1 MLKISQTAQRVPAS
15 PIRKLVPFAEA
26 AKKRGVKVYHLNIGQ
41 PDIATPQVAL
51 DAIHNIDVKVIEY
64 THSAGIESYRRGL
77 ADFYNA
83 RNLRVDYTNIIVT
96 TGGSEAIIFGMLAI
110 CNPGDQIIIPEPFYA
125 NYNGFAAQAGVEIV
139 PIKSSIDN
147 GFALPSSEEF
157 EKLITPRTRAIMIC
171 NPNNPTGYLY
181 SQQEIEALGRLV
193 KKHDLYLLSDEV
205 YSDFCYDG
213 KEHYSVLSLEGVD
226 DNVILFDSV
235 SKRYSMCGIRIGA
248 FVSRN
253 CQIMDAV
260 MRLAQA
266 RLCSPYVA
274 QIACQAALQTPKSY
288 FEQVKAEYVARR
300 NYVVGELQKMEGV
313 VCPMPSGAFYAIA
326 KLPID
331 NADRFAQWMLEDFSF
346 EGATVMVAPAT
357 GFYSN
362 PATSGLQEVRIAYVL
377 EIDELKG
384 AMRTLEAALKVYPG
398 RTTK

>member
-41 PDIATPQVAL
+41 PDVATPDLAMK
-51 DAIHNIDVKVIEY
+51 AIHNIDIKVIEY
-64 THSAGIESYRRGL
+64 THSAGIESYRREL
-77 ADFYNA
+77 ANFYNE
-83 RNLRVDYTNIIVT
+83 RDIKVDFSDIIVT
-96 TGGSEAIIFGMLAI
+96 TGGSEAIIFGMLTV

-125 NYNGFAAQAGVEIV
+125 NYNGFAAQVGVEII
-139 PIKSSIDN
+139 PIKSCIDN
-147 GFALPSSEEF
+147 GFALPTSEEF

-181 SQQEIEALGRLV
+181 SQQEIEDLGRLV

-213 KEHYSVLSLEGVD
+213 KKHYSVLSLEGVD

-235 SKRYSMCGIRIGA
+235 SKRYSMCGVRIGA

-253 CQIMDAV
+253 CQVMDAV

-266 RLCSPYVA
+266 RLCPPYIA
-274 QIACQAALQTPKSY
+274 QIACQAALKTPKSY
-288 FEQVKAEYVARR
+288 FQEVKAEYVARR
-300 NYVVGELQKMEGV
+300 NYLVGELQKMEGV
-313 VCPMPSGAFYAIA
+313 ICPMPSGAFYAIA

-331 NADRFAQWMLEDFSF
+331 NADRFAKWLLEEFQF
-346 EGATVMVAPAT
+346 QGATVMVAPAT

-362 PATSGLQEVRIAYVL
+362 PETSGLQEVRIAYVL
-377 EIDELKG
+377 EIEELKG
-384 AMRTLEAALKVYPG
+384 AMATLEAALKAYPG
-398 RTTK
+398 RTI